1 MFHQRIVRLSLTVC
15 LLAACG
21 CSSWRTP
28 NLNLNGLRD
37 PRAVDIDSR
46 LAGPAN
52 DNLKAE

>member
-28 NLNLNGLRD
+28 NLNGLRD